1 MVFFQLNAQSW
12 EIMSGS
18 EFSRIFH
25 LAQKQDTAEAAK
37 SLHFSCTIKYK
48 LASYLWAG
56 QFLLLHLKHYRAI
69 NLVYDS
75 SLFWHSSS

>member
-12 EIMSGS
+12 DIMSGS

-48 LASYLWAG
+48 LASYL
-56 QFLLLHLKHYRAI
+56 
-69 NLVYDS
+69 
-75 SLFWHSSS
+75 